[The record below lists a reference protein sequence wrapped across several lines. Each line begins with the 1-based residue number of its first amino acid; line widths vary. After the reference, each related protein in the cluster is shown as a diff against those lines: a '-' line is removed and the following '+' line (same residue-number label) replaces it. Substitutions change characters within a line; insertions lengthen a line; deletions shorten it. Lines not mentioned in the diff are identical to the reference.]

1 MASIDPVAGRAPATN
16 QAFTLYAAAGRIYVR
31 NVDQKIIDL
40 GELATEDGGTF
51 RYLLD
56 GNKQTGT
63 GFSSDEAALHDIAAK
78 VRFVWLDGQ
87 FTAVADAREG
97 GDLNLDGATQLDF
110 TLDELAPGERAY
122 DATV

>member
-1 MASIDPVAGRAPATN
+1 MADIDPVAGRAPARN
-16 QAFTLYAAAGRIYVR
+16 QAFTLYAANGRVYVR

-40 GELATEDGGTF
+40 GELTREDGAF

-56 GNKQTGT
+56 GNKQAGT
-63 GFSSDEAALHDIAAK
+63 GFFTEEAALRDIAGNI
-78 VRFVWLDGQ
+78 RFVWLDGQ
-87 FTAVADAREG
+87 FTAVADARDG
-97 GDLNLDGATQLDF
+97 GSLNLDGATQFDF